1 MKKFAFVLC
10 MLVTSA
16 FAGEVKVLDIQ
27 THSQQTVAAA
37 FGWNEELGRVWVEM
51 TVTEAYNYDD
61 SDTGDFY
68 RTKVDGL
75 SYDAH
80 SKTINLDIDGQL
92 VECAEVRQ
100 RGVLVFR
107 HNYLKATNCSFKTK
121 VVTVL
126 HDNGYEIEKRTRF
139 QAFLV
144 TK

>member
-1 MKKFAFVLC
+1 MKKFALVLC
-10 MLVTSA
+10 MFVTSA
-16 FAGEVKVLDIQ
+16 FAGEVKVLDIP
-27 THSQQTVAAA
+27 TYSQQTVVAA

-51 TVTEAYNYDD
+51 TVSEAYNYDD

-68 RTKVDGL
+68 RAKVDGL

-80 SKTINLDIDGQL
+80 SKTVNLDIDGQL

-107 HNYLKATNCSFKTK
+107 HNYLKATNCSFKSK

-126 HDNGYEIEKRTRF
+126 HDNGYEIEKRTRL
-139 QAFLV
+139 QVFLV